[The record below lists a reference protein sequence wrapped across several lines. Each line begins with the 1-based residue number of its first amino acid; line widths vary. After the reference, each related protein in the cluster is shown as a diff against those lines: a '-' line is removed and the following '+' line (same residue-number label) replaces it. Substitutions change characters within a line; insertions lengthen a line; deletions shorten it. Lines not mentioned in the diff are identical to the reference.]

1 MTVPSSLVVM
11 VPERRERENQNKKR
25 DAVRKCSECSA
36 FEAKTRRAG
45 QLWPSQ
51 GRVQATIE
59 GVREGV
65 RRGGTPEGT
74 RGDLWFWIRAKHHW
88 LLPTLP
94 RGQSPPKGAPTAIR
108 GYDRAPERWSQPSSG
123 SPAPFPNPAL
133 PKKEEREI
141 RERKERGHRCGLGL
155 PPPQLAPT
163 RWPPLSVPIPPSVQV
178 VAFASFCWKM
188 RGTMLPVFLC
198 QTKHSPSPSLSK
210 SKKASLNSAI
220 CSSLSCVAVADSVIL
235 LCYGVNACAV
245 KWLVDS
251 ACGRP
256 PVQFR
261 FYKKPSRD
269 LG

>member
-1 MTVPSSLVVM
+1 MF
-11 VPERRERENQNKKR
+11 
-25 DAVRKCSECSA
+25 RKA
-36 FEAKTRRAG
+36 TLEAKTRRAG

-65 RRGGTPEGT
+65 RRGGTPEGA

-108 GYDRAPERWSQPSSG
+108 GYTRAPERLSQPSSG
-123 SPAPFPNPAL
+123 SPAPFPSPAL
-133 PKKEEREI
+133 PKKEERER

-163 RWPPLSVPIPPSVQV
+163 RWPPLSLPIPPSVQV

-188 RGTMLPVFLC
+188 RGTMVQSFF
-198 QTKHSPSPSLSK
+198 
-210 SKKASLNSAI
+210 
-220 CSSLSCVAVADSVIL
+220 
-235 LCYGVNACAV
+235 V
-245 KWLVDS
+245 KRNTHHLHPCRR
-251 ACGRP
+251 ARRP
-256 PVQFR
+256 P
-261 FYKKPSRD
+261 
-269 LG
+269 

>member
-1 MTVPSSLVVM
+1 M
-11 VPERRERENQNKKR
+11 
-25 DAVRKCSECSA
+25 
-36 FEAKTRRAG
+36 RRAG

-65 RRGGTPEGT
+65 RRGGTPEGA

-108 GYDRAPERWSQPSSG
+108 GYTRAPERLSQPSSG
-123 SPAPFPNPAL
+123 SPAPFPSPAL
-133 PKKEEREI
+133 PNKEERER

-163 RWPPLSVPIPPSVQV
+163 RWPPQSLPSPPRSRSSPLPRFVGKCEAQWSSLS
-178 VAFASFCWKM
+178 
-188 RGTMLPVFLC
+188 C

-220 CSSLSCVAVADSVIL
+220 CSSLSCVAVADSVIF

-256 PVQFR
+256 AVQFR
-261 FYKKPSRD
+261 FYKKPSPRT
-269 LG
+269 LASKTQK